1 MHVVLSNSFVTSQTI
16 VCQPHMP
23 REFSRQKYWNGL
35 EFPTPGELPD
45 PGIEHSSLVSPV
57 LAGRFFTQS
66 PEKPHVIEIA
76 SIFYKNKLVI
86 LKMCMYV
93 SVITKTITEY
103 KHTSD
108 FCENNPVLLNF
119 I

>member
-35 EFPTPGELPD
+35 AFPTPGELSD